1 MAHTSLEDQSLD
13 YSKPFV
19 VGLWIDDQY
28 VEKETYPLKSTV
40 KAMAGKFAPWN
51 QEVRS

>member
-1 MAHTSLEDQSLD
+1 MAHIRLEDQALD

-28 VEKETYPLKSTV
+28 VEKTTYPMKSTV
-40 KAMAGKFAPWN
+40 ESMAGKRAPWDS
-51 QEVRS
+51 EAR